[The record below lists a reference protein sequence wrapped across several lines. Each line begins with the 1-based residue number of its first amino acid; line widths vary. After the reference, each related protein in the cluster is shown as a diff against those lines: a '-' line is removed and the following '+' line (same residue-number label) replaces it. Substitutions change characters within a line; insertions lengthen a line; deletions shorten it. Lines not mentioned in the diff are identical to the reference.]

1 MSFFT
6 VLVTSK
12 IAIGALALG
21 TVAAGGTAVAA
32 YTGTL
37 PAPLQQSAH
46 SLIGAPAPAD
56 STEVDATATADPT
69 ETPDPTATPNPTATP
84 VGPDAT
90 GPAAFGLCTAFTHGG
105 LSTSSTAYKSLVVAA
120 SNSTDIKAYCAT
132 IVHPGKTA
140 APSDVSTGAPALP
153 DQSSKGTSH
162 KPTTPGRP

>member
-37 PAPLQQSAH
+37 PAPLQRSAH
-46 SLIGAPAPAD
+46 SLIGAPAPAE
-56 STEVDATATADPT
+56 SEEVDAAATADPT
-69 ETPDPTATPNPTATP
+69 ETPGPTETPKPTGTP

-105 LSTSSTAYKSLVVAA
+105 LSTSSTAYRSLVVAA
-120 SNSTDIKAYCAT
+120 SSSTDIAAYCAT
-132 IVHPGKTA
+132 IVHPGKIV
-140 APSDVSTGAPALP
+140 APSDTSTASPARP
-153 DQSSKGTSH
+153 SQAAQGTDH
-162 KPTTPGRP
+162 KPTAPGRP

>member
-21 TVAAGGTAVAA
+21 TLAAGGTAVAA

-46 SLIGAPAPAD
+46 TLIGAPAATG
-56 STEVDATATADPT
+56 TESDTA
-69 ETPDPTATPNPTATP
+69 TPDPTKTPNPTATP

-90 GPAAFGLCTAFTHGG
+90 GPAAFGLCTAYTHGG
-105 LSTSSTAYKSLVVAA
+105 LNSSSTAYKSLVVAA
-120 SNSTDIKAYCAT
+120 SGSADIKTYCAT
-132 IVHPGKTA
+132 IVKPGSASAKSTD
-140 APSDVSTGAPALP
+140 APSDSATPHTGAPQLP
-153 DQSSKGTSH
+153 DQATNGVSH
-162 KPTTPGRP
+162 KLSNPVRP